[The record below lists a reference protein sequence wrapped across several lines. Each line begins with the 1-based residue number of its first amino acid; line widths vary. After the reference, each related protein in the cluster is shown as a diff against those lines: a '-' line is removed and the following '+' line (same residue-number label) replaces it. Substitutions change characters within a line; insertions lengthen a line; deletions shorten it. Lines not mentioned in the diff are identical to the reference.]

1 VRESVETKVSTAMGG
16 NQVDNLVIGGGLAGG
31 MAALRL
37 ARAGRDVLLV
47 EKERTAHHKVCGEF
61 LSPEAVEYLRDAGVD
76 PVSFGAVP
84 IENLRLSVGS
94 SVMEAPLPFRA
105 LSLSRCVLD
114 AALLARAAE
123 EGCVVRRG
131 VAAAG
136 LARSGDGWIAEW
148 AEGTVQQART
158 LFLATGKHDLRGWS
172 RPAGVQCD
180 LVGFKLH
187 WRLNA
192 AETQALRGFID
203 LFLFPGGYGG
213 LALVENDA
221 ANLCLVVRRS
231 RLRKLGG
238 WPEVLAYLLED
249 NAHIGRRLSGAHAL
263 WERPLAISSIPY
275 GYMSYRTSSIWC
287 VGDQA
292 AVIPSFTGDGMAIAL
307 HSGALAAEMCL
318 DGRSPDQHQR
328 MLRVQLH
335 KGMLMATW
343 LSQAMV
349 TTAGRELAPLVL
361 AVLPQATGWI
371 ARSTRIPNSALQST
385 WSRVPQ

>member
-1 VRESVETKVSTAMGG
+1 MSAASG
-16 NQVDNLVIGGGLAGG
+16 NNLVDNLVIGGGLAGG

-37 ARAGRDVLLV
+37 VRAGRDVLLV

-76 PVSFGAVP
+76 PTSLGAVP
-84 IENLRLSVGS
+84 IEHLRLSAGS
-94 SVMEAPLPFRA
+94 RVLETTLPFRA

-114 AALLARAAE
+114 AALLARTAE
-123 EGCVVRRG
+123 EGCIVRRG
-131 VAAAG
+131 VVAAR
-136 LARSGDGWIAEW
+136 LARNSNSWTAEC
-148 AEGTVQQART
+148 ADGTVQHART
-158 LFLATGKHDLRGWS
+158 VFLATGKHDLRGWS
-172 RPAGVQCD
+172 RLAGVQSD

-187 WRLNA
+187 WGLKA
-192 AETQALRGFID
+192 GETQALRGFMD
-203 LFLFPGGYGG
+203 LFLFSGGYGG

-238 WPEVLAYLLED
+238 WPEVLAGLLEE
-249 NAHIGRRLSGAHAL
+249 NAHIGRRLAGASAL

-275 GYMSYRTSSIWC
+275 GYMSNQSSGAWC

-307 HSGALAAEMCL
+307 HSGALAADMYL
-318 DGRSPDQHQR
+318 DGGSADQHQR
-328 MLRVQLH
+328 VLHAQLR
-335 KGMLMATW
+335 KGMLTATW
-343 LSQAMV
+343 LSRAMV
-349 TTAGRELAPLVL
+349 TNAGRALAPLAL

-371 ARSTRIPNSALQST
+371 ARSTRIPDSALRSACY
-385 WSRVPQ
+385 RLR